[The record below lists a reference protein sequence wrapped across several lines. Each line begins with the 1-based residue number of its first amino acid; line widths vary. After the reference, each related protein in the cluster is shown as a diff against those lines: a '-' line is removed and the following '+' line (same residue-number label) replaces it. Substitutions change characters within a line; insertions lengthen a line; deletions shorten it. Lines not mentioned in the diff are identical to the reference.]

1 MRFFKVTEITESEF
15 LDNAGGYDDRF
26 DIETH
31 KGQDRAVYVY
41 IDDEIEDEFEVCL
54 DQFEEV

>member
-26 DIETH
+26 DVETN
-31 KGQDRAVYVY
+31 KGQDGAVYVY
-41 IDDEIEDEFEVCL
+41 IDDEREDEFEICL